1 MHVLCKIVFFM
12 CKTLIEQAH
21 PAPFFC
27 KIAFRG
33 SKYFLEISKARER
46 LMTVASK
53 TFGVSDE
60 AIKPSKN
67 FSDDQSFLKTFEQIN
82 SKVTN

>member
-1 MHVLCKIVFFM
+1 
-12 CKTLIEQAH
+12 
-21 PAPFFC
+21 
-27 KIAFRG
+27 
-33 SKYFLEISKARER
+33 
-46 LMTVASK
+46 MTVASK